1 MISDKQQELDLPTL
15 RVEDTEGHG
24 KKNKKTPMSQIVGVR
39 KLKHTNSFTGVVP
52 KYGVEATN
60 EEDLSK
66 VRGVLRLSTYEYKHK
81 KCHQRRHSNSR
92 SRRVPYKR

>member
-1 MISDKQQELDLPTL
+1 ML
-15 RVEDTEGHG
+15 RVEDTDTPHQGG

-60 EEDLSK
+60 EEELTKVKGYILSHYI
-66 VRGVLRLSTYEYKHK
+66 VNW
-81 KCHQRRHSNSR
+81 HQMGHND
-92 SRRVPYKR
+92 KTHE